1 LFILF
6 AAAEEPSNKEIV
18 MVPEEMQ
25 GPEIFAPQYSK
36 ERYLLS
42 TYNPSTQLL
51 KVINIMM
58 CLNAAIKFTSFQIYP
73 AGTDEEKLL
82 YVHKLPPDGKP
93 LMYADRFILL
103 TNSSDDCLIIS
114 SCQLSEVKSDLVS
127 FLFY

>member
-1 LFILF
+1 
-6 AAAEEPSNKEIV
+6 
-18 MVPEEMQ
+18 MEMP
-25 GPEIFAPQYSK
+25 GPEIYAPHYSK

-51 KVINIMM
+51 K
-58 CLNAAIKFTSFQIYP
+58 IYP

-93 LMYADRFILL
+93 LMYADRFLML

-127 FLFY
+127 HLFY